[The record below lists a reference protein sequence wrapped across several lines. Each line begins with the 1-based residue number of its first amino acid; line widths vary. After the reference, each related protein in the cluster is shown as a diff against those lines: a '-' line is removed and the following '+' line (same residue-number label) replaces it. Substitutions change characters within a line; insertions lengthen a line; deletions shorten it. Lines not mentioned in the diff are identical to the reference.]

1 MKKLLILSM
10 VILIDFSCFAQI
22 PQTMSYQCV
31 VRNSNGVLV
40 TNQSIGIRMSIMQGT
55 TTGTM
60 VYQETYNPNPQTNA
74 NGLLS
79 LEIGGGLAITGTF
92 STIDWASG
100 PYFLKTETDP
110 TGGTNYTIV
119 GTTQLLSVPYALYAK
134 TSGNAFSGN
143 YNNLT
148 NKPTLFNGTW
158 ANITGKPTT
167 LAGYGITDG
176 MSNAHVANGIT
187 SAMIGNWNMA
197 FSWGNHVGLYRPI
210 SYVPAWGEIT
220 GRPTSLAGYGITDA
234 VNTTD
239 NQIIG
244 GIKTFTNDL
253 SINGLT
259 VGRGK
264 GFISSNIALGN
275 QALYSNTTGSSNTAM
290 GTQSLFQNT
299 TGYNNTGIGYTALY
313 LNTSGYKNTASG
325 YATLYFNTT
334 GYNNS
339 ASGYAA
345 LYSNTTGHENT
356 ADGMDALG
364 YNTTGSQNTGV
375 GFQTLLSNTTGSSNT
390 SNGYKALYSN
400 TTGSFN
406 TANGSQA
413 LFSNTWGTGNTANGT
428 QTLYSNTTGGD
439 NIAIGYGALLSNTT
453 ADDNTA
459 IGCSALGW
467 NTTGGQN
474 TATGFYALS
483 DNITGNRNTADGVDV
498 LRSNTIGSDNTGNGW
513 EVLFYST
520 GDRITAIGSQALY
533 YSTTG
538 SDNTANGYQALNSNT
553 TGSFNTAVG
562 SQALSNNSTGNNNT
576 AIGNLARVL
585 SPGMNNAT
593 AIGSGA
599 IVNASNKVR
608 IGNTDVSVIE
618 GQVAFTSASDLRLKK
633 NIKDL
638 ATGLEFITKLRPVEY
653 QMRKGDD
660 KINYGFIAQDIEK
673 LVGTNN
679 SLLTIGGDVDRI
691 LGLRYTDFIAPMVKA
706 IQEQQVIIKE
716 QQKEIDELKDLVKTL
731 MRK

>member
-345 LYSNTTGHENT
+345 LY
-356 ADGMDALG
+356 
-364 YNTTGSQNTGV
+364 YNTTGYENTGV